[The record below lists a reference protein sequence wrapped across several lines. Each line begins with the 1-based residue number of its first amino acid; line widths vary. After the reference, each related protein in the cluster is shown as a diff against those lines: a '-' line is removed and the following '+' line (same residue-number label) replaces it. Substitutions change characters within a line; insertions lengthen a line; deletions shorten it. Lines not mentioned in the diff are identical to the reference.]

1 MDLFT
6 LFILL
11 PFSPFSISFHDIIKG
26 NVAWAHLCARE
37 KLNTDPKRI
46 SGLPIY
52 ITDDSPVT
60 DTVRLTQ
67 RIASDMETFKVKPTS
82 WSIPLLI
89 CVMIAMLYEKF
100 INFVNL
106 FTKYQVKYCPRG
118 MLDYA
123 ASFVLLD
130 RLRASIALEYEPIY
144 AVNDGFS
151 RSAKWYDTWF
161 TKYKQENEKN
171 KKVK

>member
-6 LFILL
+6 LHFII
-11 PFSPFSISFHDIIKG
+11 PFFSLSFCHIIKG
-26 NVAWAHLCARE
+26 NVAWAHLCAKE

-52 ITDDSPVT
+52 ITDDSPVI
-60 DTVRLTQ
+60 DAVRLTQ
-67 RIASDMETFKVKPTS
+67 RIALDMETFKVKPTS
-82 WSIPLLI
+82 WSVPILI
-89 CVMIAMLYEKF
+89 WVLIAMLYEMF
-100 INFVNL
+100 IKFVNL

-144 AVNDGFS
+144 SDKDGFS
-151 RSAKWYDTWF
+151 RSAKWYDVWY
-161 TKYKQENEKN
+161 TKYKEERKMKN
-171 KKVK
+171 RKI